1 MLQPATPRQEVKSY
15 RPGMFR
21 SSYRKYEHDLK
32 RRATQGWRLVSCTEA
47 GRDIFL
53 RVWLTDTY
61 ERSWYGRGVTF
72 RSFHALVASPYRAPL
87 LDADAGSSK
96 PFNFPFQALDS

>member
-1 MLQPATPRQEVKSY
+1 MIRVENAAQMAGVDVAVHSVQKSKPQSTTTQHECKSY

-32 RRATQGWRLVSCTEA
+32 RHEEQGWRLVSCTVA

-53 RVWLTDTY
+53 RIWFTAIY
-61 ERSWYGRGVTF
+61 ER
-72 RSFHALVASPYRAPL
+72 
-87 LDADAGSSK
+87 
-96 PFNFPFQALDS
+96 

>member
-1 MLQPATPRQEVKSY
+1 MLQPAIPRQVVKSY

-32 RRATQGWRLVSCTEA
+32 RRATQGWRMVSCTEA

-53 RVWLTDTY
+53 RVWLTATY
-61 ERSWYGRGVTF
+61 ER
-72 RSFHALVASPYRAPL
+72 
-87 LDADAGSSK
+87 
-96 PFNFPFQALDS
+96 

>member
-1 MLQPATPRQEVKSY
+1 MVKVETTAPPSGVDIAAHSEQKSMQQPTTTQQECKSY

-32 RRATQGWRLVSCTEA
+32 RHAEQGWRLVSCTVA

-53 RVWLTDTY
+53 RVWLTATY
-61 ERSWYGRGVTF
+61 KR
-72 RSFHALVASPYRAPL
+72 
-87 LDADAGSSK
+87 
-96 PFNFPFQALDS
+96 

>member
-1 MLQPATPRQEVKSY
+1 MVRVENAAPTAGVDVAIPGVQQSMPQPTTTQHEYKSY

-32 RRATQGWRLVSCTEA
+32 RHTELGWQLISCTEA

-53 RVWLTDTY
+53 RVWLTATY
-61 ERSWYGRGVTF
+61 KR
-72 RSFHALVASPYRAPL
+72 
-87 LDADAGSSK
+87 
-96 PFNFPFQALDS
+96 

>member
-1 MLQPATPRQEVKSY
+1 MVRVENAAPTAGVDVAIPGVQKSMSQPTTTQHEYKSY

-32 RRATQGWRLVSCTEA
+32 RHTERGWQLISCTEA

-53 RVWLTDTY
+53 RVWLTATY
-61 ERSWYGRGVTF
+61 KR
-72 RSFHALVASPYRAPL
+72 
-87 LDADAGSSK
+87 
-96 PFNFPFQALDS
+96 

>member
-1 MLQPATPRQEVKSY
+1 MVRVETAAPTAGVDVTVLNVQKSMPQPTTTQQECKSY

-32 RRATQGWRLVSCTEA
+32 RRATQGWRMVSCTEA

-53 RVWLTDTY
+53 RVWLTATY
-61 ERSWYGRGVTF
+61 ER
-72 RSFHALVASPYRAPL
+72 
-87 LDADAGSSK
+87 
-96 PFNFPFQALDS
+96 